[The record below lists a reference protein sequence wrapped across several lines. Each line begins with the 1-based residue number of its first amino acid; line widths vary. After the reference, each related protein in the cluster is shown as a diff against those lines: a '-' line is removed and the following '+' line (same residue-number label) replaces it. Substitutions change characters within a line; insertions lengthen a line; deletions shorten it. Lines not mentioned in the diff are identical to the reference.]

1 MIDRLDRKILT
12 QLQLNC
18 RRPIAEISELVGLS
32 LSACARRISLLEEK
46 GFIEGYSARLSAEK
60 LDLNMMFLL
69 EITLNSQSELALQE
83 FETAALRHEEVL
95 ECHLMTGDS
104 DYLIK
109 VAAKDRADFE
119 ELYRRS
125 ISTLPH
131 VSRIQSSLI
140 MKTVKPWSGYPTR

>member
-1 MIDRLDRKILT
+1 MIDRLDRKILA

-32 LSACARRISLLEEK
+32 LSACARRISLLEVK
-46 GFIEGYSARLSAEK
+46 GFIEGYNARLSPEK

>member
-1 MIDRLDRKILT
+1 MIDRLDRKILA

-46 GFIEGYSARLSAEK
+46 GFIEGYSARLSPEK

>member
-1 MIDRLDRKILT
+1 MIDRLDRKILA